1 MKSSASLSSEKTVR
15 SPLPPT
21 RSEPPAS
28 WSHRE
33 LWEGVRAALKALPA
47 YFHSDT
53 FIEGVDATDVFT
65 LSGALGA
72 TIETQVVATLN
83 QIRNVWDKDGRYS
96 TFTFVRQSQT
106 FPDVILRNLADEAA
120 PPIMGIELKG
130 WYLLAKEA
138 EPSLRFTQSEKACA
152 EADLIMVVP
161 WVLSSV
167 ISGRP
172 KIYPPYIESAKY
184 VAQFR
189 NYHWQFLKRGDGDNR
204 ITPPE
209 KAAPYPRKSDPTT
222 DRPVSDGGKNF
233 GRIARTGIMDEYLAV
248 MLSQPVCGNRARHWL
263 DFFKLFQ
270 ENATD
275 EAISAG
281 LERLRGQ
288 VDVMASSPA
297 KESVLAI
304 LSSLEHHLSL
314 LHS

>member
-1 MKSSASLSSEKTVR
+1 M
-15 SPLPPT
+15 
-21 RSEPPAS
+21 
-28 WSHRE
+28 
-33 LWEGVRAALKALPA
+33 ALKALPA

-83 QIRNVWDKDGRYS
+83 QIRNVWDKDGHYS
-96 TFTFVRQSQT
+96 TFTFVRQAQT
-106 FPDVILRNLADEAA
+106 FPDVILRNLADETA

-152 EADLIMVVP
+152 DADLILVVP
-161 WVLSSV
+161 WVLSNV

-184 VAQFR
+184 AAQYR
-189 NYHWQFLKRGDGDNR
+189 NYHWQFLKRSDGDNR
-204 ITPPE
+204 IAIPE
-209 KAAPYPRKSDPTT
+209 IAAPYPRKSEQTT
-222 DRPVSDGGKNF
+222 DRAIADGGKNF
-233 GRIARTGIMDEYLAV
+233 GRIARTGIMDEYLSV
-248 MLSQPVCGNRARHWL
+248 MLSQPVCGIRARHWL

-275 EAISAG
+275 ESISAG

-288 VDVMASSPA
+288 VDVMPPSPA
-297 KESVLAI
+297 KESVLAV
-304 LSSLEHHLSL
+304 LLSLEQHLNL
-314 LHS
+314 LH